1 MIGEKVINKKEV
13 SINTIKKFFFKL
25 LTLINFNI
33 FLFSK
38 IKISCNINIEFRI
51 IDKNLILKPNCIKI
65 DVKKEKRQLKLLLK
79 VFNRYFL

>member
-38 IKISCNINIEFRI
+38 IKNIPVNINIEFRI

-65 DVKKEKRQLKLLLK
+65 EVKKEKKATEIIG
-79 VFNRYFL
+79 Y